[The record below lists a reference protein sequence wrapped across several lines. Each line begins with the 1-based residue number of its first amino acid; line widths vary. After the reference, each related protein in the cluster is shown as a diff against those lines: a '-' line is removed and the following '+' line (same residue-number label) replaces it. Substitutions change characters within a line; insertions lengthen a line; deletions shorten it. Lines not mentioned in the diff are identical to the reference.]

1 MLKIVRLTEM
11 ECTKQV
17 LGQAYF
23 SPLTPLSSEDQ
34 KRTKGLQL
42 SSIALPPKY
51 NVVWLTDWRRKIKI
65 ENLNFYLLFSLS
77 LFLKAIIRPLKNVWL
92 DSGLCILL

>member
-23 SPLTPLSSEDQ
+23 SPLSSEDQ